1 MEKLKYLAPNSCTA
15 FSLAL
20 GLASVVQSTSGNFE
34 LAAWMIL
41 WGVLLDK
48 LDGTFARLLN
58 ASSEFGAQMD
68 SFADFVS
75 FGMAPAALMYW
86 GLSANEMVNQI
97 WLSAACMVFVVAT
110 AARLA
115 RFNVAE
121 PPGGHMM
128 FYGIPT
134 TFMGAVFASG
144 YLAWMKFSMVDEVMA
159 VIPFA
164 LFLAAVAMVSSVKL
178 PKIKPRKSMALN
190 VFQGLN
196 ILTAYIIAPMQMY
209 PEVLFLQGMMYLT
222 VGVAWYAISPPQ
234 FEDEESMM
242 GTESPSGM

>member
-1 MEKLKYLAPNSCTA
+1 MEKLKYLVPNSCTA

-144 YLAWMKFSMVDEVMA
+144 YLAWCKFSMVDEVMS
-159 VIPFA
+159 VIPFV

-209 PEVLFLQGMMYLT
+209 PELLFLQGMMYLT
-222 VGVAWYAISPPQ
+222 VGVAWYAVAPPS
-234 FEDEESMM
+234 FDNEEAILV
-242 GTESPSGM
+242 TESPSGM

>member
-1 MEKLKYLAPNSCTA
+1 
-15 FSLAL
+15 
-20 GLASVVQSTSGNFE
+20 
-34 LAAWMIL
+34 
-41 WGVLLDK
+41 
-48 LDGTFARLLN
+48 
-58 ASSEFGAQMD
+58 
-68 SFADFVS
+68 
-75 FGMAPAALMYW
+75 
-86 GLSANEMVNQI
+86 
-97 WLSAACMVFVVAT
+97 
-110 AARLA
+110 
-115 RFNVAE
+115 
-121 PPGGHMM
+121 MM

-144 YLAWMKFSMVDEVMA
+144 YLAWLKFSMVDEVMA

-222 VGVAWYAISPPQ
+222 VGVAWYSIAPPQ
-234 FEDEESMM
+234 FEEEAIL
-242 GTESPSGM
+242 GTESASGM